1 MRFKPQGRAL
11 LLWLSSASLIV
22 LSAVISGAPCF
33 AGEIVD
39 RVERTYSVKERP
51 LLYVRNSDGRVT
63 MRATSGSEVRV
74 VAVKEI
80 VRASSADE
88 GRRQASR
95 IEVRIEQIG
104 NRIEVE
110 AKYPKLQGIWEHST
124 QVLVHFEVSGPA
136 ASDVDARCSD
146 GPLAVD
152 GFNGSIEL
160 STSDGRL
167 DASNCSGRINA
178 HVSDGQMKITAAQGE
193 LEARTSDGSMTL
205 EGTFKALDVRSSD
218 GSVDI
223 TVRPGS
229 VMERAWSI
237 HSSDGNVRMRLP
249 EDFGA
254 DLDVSTSDGSIRVD
268 HPVTMSGNALSK
280 NHMVGRL
287 NKGGSPLRIH
297 TSDGSVTISK

>member
-1 MRFKPQGRAL
+1 MSGGCLIL
-11 LLWLSSASLIV
+11 LFAIVSSV
-22 LSAVISGAPCF
+22 TCF

-39 RVERTYSVKERP
+39 RIERTYSTKERP
-51 LLYVRNSDGRVT
+51 LIYVRNSDGRVT
-63 MRATSGSEVRV
+63 MRATPGSEVRV
-74 VAVKEI
+74 VAVKE
-80 VRASSADE
+80 VTRESSAGE

-110 AKYPKLQGIWEHST
+110 ARYPKLMGVWDHDT

-136 ASDVDARCSD
+136 ASDVDARSSD
-146 GPLAVD
+146 GPLNVE
-152 GFNGSIEL
+152 GFSGHIEL
-160 STSDGRL
+160 FTSDGRL
-167 DASNCSGRINA
+167 EASNCSGRINA
-178 HVSDGQMKITAAQGE
+178 RVSDGQMKITAAHGE

-205 EGTFKALDVRSSD
+205 DGTFNALDVKSSD

-229 VMERAWSI
+229 VMERAWTI
-237 HSSDGNVRMRLP
+237 NSSDGSVRMRLP

-254 DLDVSTSDGSIRVD
+254 DLDISTSDGSIRVD
-268 HPVTMSGNALSK
+268 PPVTLSGGALSK
-280 NHMVGRL
+280 NHMVGKL
-287 NKGGSPLRIH
+287 NKGGSSLRIH